1 MRSLLLRARA
11 PIGAAVTAAAL
22 HRLAH
27 AEELPSRF
35 QQLPESLSMQAF
47 RPTVPYPGWDDNWDY
62 CNPSQ
67 REVAKRLNHEWPIT
81 DYPAAIHKLY
91 ADHTELSPRAVD
103 KLIEANK
110 DDLPDLYKRAF
121 VKYAHGGAVT
131 RHIILVRHGQ
141 YEEQRALS
149 KRLHAENPHHFGL
162 PGDTKYAELDAARVL
177 TPLGRKQAEKTGD
190 RLAQLLAPA
199 LSTPGRESHVR
210 IHVST
215 LTRAKETAEIIA
227 SRLPPHVQRCLLPP
241 DPNLSEGEPAAHTIP
256 YKVRGGEEGLFRRAR
271 DLHIEGARIE
281 AAFRSL
287 FYRDMPCRRGGG
299 AGDGGDGGRAGAK
312 GGLPRHEYEIVVCH
326 MNVIR
331 YFTLRALQLP
341 PEAWLRMGGF
351 NGSITHLQIRGDGRV
366 SLVGFGDHGHLSL
379 EETTF
384 GMSQGLEN

>member
-11 PIGAAVTAAAL
+11 PLGAAVGAAAL

-35 QQLPESLSMQAF
+35 QQLPEALSMQAF
-47 RPTVPYPGWDDNWDY
+47 TPAVPYPGWDDNWDY
-62 CNPSQ
+62 CDPSQ
-67 REVAKRLNHEWPIT
+67 RDVAKRLGHAWPVT

-91 ADHTELSPRAVD
+91 ADHAEVSPRAVD
-103 KLIEANK
+103 RLIEANK

-121 VKYAHGGAVT
+121 VKYAYGGAVT

-177 TPLGRKQAEKTGD
+177 TPLGRQQAEKTGD

-199 LSTPGRESHVR
+199 LSTPGREGHVR

-227 SRLPPHVQRCLLPP
+227 SRLPPHVQGRRLPP

-256 YKVRGGEEGLFRRAR
+256 FKARGGEEGLRRRAR
-271 DLHIEGARIE
+271 DLHVEGARIE
-281 AAFRSL
+281 AAFRSI
-287 FYRDMPCRRGGG
+287 FYRDLPCKRRGGG
-299 AGDGGDGGRAGAK
+299 GGGGGGGSGGGGSGGGGGGGGDEAS
-312 GGLPRHEYEIVVCH
+312 
-326 MNVIR
+326 
-331 YFTLRALQLP
+331 AL
-341 PEAWLRMGGF
+341 
-351 NGSITHLQIRGDGRV
+351 
-366 SLVGFGDHGHLSL
+366 
-379 EETTF
+379 
-384 GMSQGLEN
+384 